1 MVHVGNL
8 LSGQFAAVSNL
19 LFVLIRHEEE
29 AFHLRVGAEQ
39 FQTQRPCGA
48 DKQPY
53 CRNNG
58 NPDVF
63 GALHFNQYH
72 GAENQCHGSQHL
84 VRDTEQRPQALNA
97 AQRVNNA
104 LIQQVTPQAYAARST
119 YNACNQGVGFLQER
133 HEVTQ

>member
-39 FQTQRPCGA
+39 FQTQRPGGA

-53 CRNNG
+53 SRNNG

-119 YNACNQGVGFLQER
+119 DDTRNQRIGFLQER

>member
-39 FQTQRPCGA
+39 FQTQRPGGA

-58 NPDVF
+58 NPDIF

-72 GAENQCHGSQHL
+72 GAQNQCHGSQHL

-119 YNACNQGVGFLQER
+119 DDTRNQRVGFLQER
-133 HEVTQ
+133 NEVPQ